1 MIDCAHQQG
10 IRVRRPSRSVG
21 AAEEVVMKK
30 VVAGVAL
37 AIALAVAAPTRAQT
51 IDAQHVTNDPGAT
64 VLLPYFEAQVPK
76 KIGGKAPGTTTLFSI
91 NNASAT
97 AILAHVTIWSDLAVP
112 VLAFNVYLT
121 GYDVQ
126 QIDMIDILN
135 GKLPRT
141 ASVGQDQ
148 QDTISN
154 HGSVSQDINFATC
167 NGQLPPPDV
176 LDEPTIQHIRAAL
189 TGKPSALFANQCF
202 GRDYLEKKP
211 VARGFITADNSCT
224 TRLPN
229 DIQYFIEDITTQNVL
244 WGDFFFLNKSKKI
257 GRGDALVAIRAS
269 QTDPETSGIF
279 QYSFYHSTNGSF
291 VAVDKRQPL
300 GSVFAGRFVNVP
312 KHPLFSSG
320 TSALVWRD
328 TKANSAAFP
337 CGALP
342 AFFPLGQRQLVVFD
356 EQENPELIGFAPF
369 PAATQLVKVGGPTF
383 PVSAP
388 SGWLYMDL
396 NAPVPS
402 ASGPIENPSAE
413 QGFVSMVFE
422 SKAKYSVG
430 TRAVVLDDAATV
442 DHNNLPLP

>member
-1 MIDCAHQQG
+1 M
-10 IRVRRPSRSVG
+10 R
-21 AAEEVVMKK
+21 K
-30 VVAGVAL
+30 VVAGAALAMAL
-37 AIALAVAAPTRAQT
+37 AIAAPTRAQT
-51 IDAQHVTNDPGAT
+51 IDASHVTNDPGAT
-64 VLLPYFEAQVPK
+64 LLLPYFEAQVPK

-112 VLAFNVYLT
+112 VIAFNVYLT

-126 QIDMIDILN
+126 QINIVDILN
-135 GKLPRT
+135 GKLPQT
-141 ASVGQDQ
+141 GSVGQDL
-148 QDTISN
+148 QDTGNPLDGISN
-154 HGSVSQDINFATC
+154 KGPLSQDINFASCTG
-167 NGQLPPPDV
+167 NLPPPAV
-176 LDEPTIQHIRAAL
+176 LDDATIQHIRAAL
-189 TGKPSALFANQCF
+189 TGKPSTLFAGQCF

-211 VARGFITADNSCT
+211 VARGFITADTVNNCT

-229 DIQYFIEDITTQNVL
+229 DINYFVNDVTFQNVL
-244 WGDFFFLNKSKKI
+244 WGDSFILNKTKKI

-269 QTDPETSGIF
+269 LTDPEVTGIF
-279 QYSFYHSTNGSF
+279 QYSFYKSTDGSL
-291 VAVDKRQPL
+291 VPVDHRQPL
-300 GSVFAGRFVNVP
+300 GSVFAGRFINVP

-337 CGALP
+337 CGSLP

-369 PAATQLVKVGGPTF
+369 PAATQIVKVGGPTF

-388 SGWLYMDL
+388 SGWIYMDL
-396 NAPVPS
+396 NAPAPS
-402 ASGPIENPSAE
+402 ASGEPVENPSAE

-422 SKAKYSVG
+422 SKGKYSVG

-442 DHNNLPLP
+442 DHFSLPLP